1 VNRGRAFAAL
11 AGCGAAGIL
20 GAFAIGGAPIAGAEN
35 GTTSSTTSTV
45 TTATTTAPPSTTA
58 APTTTTTPPPKQ
70 PDVIAAGVTIGRLLV
85 GGLSPAEATELVKE
99 RFQQPLTLVVGPA
112 RRLQLWPRD
121 VGAASYVGDAVK
133 LARRVRPGYNV
144 PLRVHVPRGPLQ
156 RYLRTLAEELHR
168 DPVDSRVILRKLR
181 PHPTEAVPGRRLKEL
196 VAQRELTLALKTH
209 VRTPLQ
215 LPFEELK
222 PAVTQETVGPVLIIR
237 RGSNR
242 LLLFNGKKLKLQ
254 RTFHVA
260 TGQNSYPTPL
270 GRFEVKVM
278 WRNPWWVPPPSE
290 WAKDKRPVPP
300 GPGNPL
306 GTRWMGLSAPYVGIH
321 GTPDAASIGYS
332 VSHGCIRM
340 LIPEVEWLFE
350 RVEVGTTV
358 FIVAA

>member
-1 VNRGRAFAAL
+1 VNRGRAFASL
-11 AGCGAAGIL
+11 AGCGAAGVL
-20 GAFAIGGAPIAGAEN
+20 GAFAIGGAPTAGADN
-35 GTTSSTTSTV
+35 GTTAPTTSTV
-45 TTATTTAPPSTTA
+45 ATSPTTT
-58 APTTTTTPPPKQ
+58 APTTTTTTTTAPRPRQ

-99 RFQQPLTLVVGPA
+99 RFQQQLTLVVSPT
-112 RRLQLWPRD
+112 RRLRLSPSE
-121 VGAASYVGDAVK
+121 VGAASYVGEAVK
-133 LARRVRPGYNV
+133 LARRVRPGYSV
-144 PLRVHVPRGPLQ
+144 PLKVRVPRAPLQ
-156 RYLRTLAEELHR
+156 RYLRTVADELRR
-168 DPVDSRVILRKLR
+168 DPVDSRVILRQLR
-181 PHPTEAVPGRRLKEL
+181 PRPTKAVPGRRLKEGAAL
-196 VAQRELTLALKTH
+196 RELTLALKTH
-209 VRTPLQ
+209 VRTPLL

-222 PAVTQETVGPVLIIR
+222 PAVTPETVGPVLIIR

-270 GRFEVKVM
+270 GRFEVKVK
-278 WRNPWWVPPPSE
+278 WRNPWWIPPPSE
-290 WAKDKRPVPP
+290 WAKDERPVPP

-350 RVEVGTTV
+350 RVEVGTPV
-358 FIVAA
+358 FIVAV